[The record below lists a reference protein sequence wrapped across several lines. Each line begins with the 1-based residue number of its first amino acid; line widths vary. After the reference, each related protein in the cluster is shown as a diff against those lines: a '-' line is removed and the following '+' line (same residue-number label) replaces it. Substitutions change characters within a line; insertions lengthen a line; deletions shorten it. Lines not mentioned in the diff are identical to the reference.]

1 MMKMKKNDFLL
12 SDKSGLRLR
21 VQAFFTV
28 ATIEYTGYLIINHFS
43 EWRGEKYGHYLEPWT
58 SIDHAIPFVPFF
70 VIPYLLLLTLLV
82 VPLIVVKSDERIRK
96 GVEAYFGIILTSF
109 AMFILVPMK
118 MDRGDYISE
127 VPETGIIGGLVEW
140 LWAVD
145 PPYNTFPSLHVSLV
159 CMATM
164 IIYNEN
170 KKYGILMILGAT
182 MLTLSTFLAKQ
193 HFIVDAI
200 GGCILAWIWFKYY
213 FLNKI
218 ESI

>member
-21 VQAFFTV
+21 IQAFFTV
-28 ATIEYTGYLIINHFS
+28 ATIEYAGYLIINHFS
-43 EWRGEKYGHYLEPWT
+43 AWRGKTILEPWT
-58 SIDHAIPFVPFF
+58 FIDLAIPFEPFF
-70 VIPYLLLLTLLV
+70 VIPYLMLLTLLV
-82 VPLIVVKSDERIRK
+82 VPLIVVKSDERIKK

-109 AMFILVPMK
+109 AIFILIPMK
-118 MDRGDYISE
+118 MDRGEYVTE
-127 VPETGIIGGLVEW
+127 VPESGIIGSVVEW
-140 LWAVD
+140 LWSVD

-170 KKYGILMILGAT
+170 KKYGMLMILGAIL
-182 MLTLSTFLAKQ
+182 LTLSTFLAKQ

-200 GGCILAWIWFKYY
+200 GGCVLAWLWFKYY
-213 FLNKI
+213 FLKK
-218 ESI
+218 